1 MIRFKLWLRRRGLL
15 CKKYVYSPPKK
26 LRIQSTVNPVPVN
39 FNEVFYENLKQ
50 NQDKIKLN
58 QTK

>member
-15 CKKYVYSPPKK
+15 CKKYVYKPPKK
-26 LRIQSTVNPVPVN
+26 LRIQSTVDPGTVD
-39 FNEVFYENLKQ
+39 FNEIYENLKK
-50 NQDKIKLN
+50 NQDKRKLN